1 MALITGAS
9 GGIGAALARV
19 FVRHGHDVALVARS
33 AGALAALADALAAP
47 GRSPPI
53 VIVEDLALA
62 GAADRVAAALERE
75 GARVAILVNNAG
87 FGLHGEAAALDRAE
101 QLAMVDLNGRAVLDL
116 TFRFLP
122 QIVAARGKILNVGSI
137 VGFFPG
143 PGMAVYYASKAFL
156 RSFSLALGE
165 EMRAG
170 GVGVSL
176 LHPGLTATGF
186 QARAGTQ
193 AAPRTGL
200 FVLSAEAVAAAGY
213 RGLMR
218 GRRTVVPGWGNKLA
232 TLVLPLV
239 PDALLLPLVARAQRR
254 RRRA

>member
-1 MALITGAS
+1 MARG
-9 GGIGAALARV
+9 
-19 FVRHGHDVALVARS
+19 
-33 AGALAALADALAAP
+33 AGALDALADTLAAP
-47 GRSPPI
+47 GRPRPI

-62 GAADRVAAALERE
+62 GAADRVAAALERQ

-87 FGLHGEAAALDRAE
+87 FGLHGEAAALERAA
-101 QLAMVDLNGRAVLDL
+101 QLAMVDLNLRAVLDL
-116 TFRFLP
+116 TVRFLP
-122 QIVAARGKILNVGSI
+122 EIAAARGRILNVGSI

-143 PGMAVYYASKAFL
+143 PGMAVYYATKAAL

-165 EMRAG
+165 EMRAR
-170 GVGVSL
+170 GVSVSL

-186 QARAGTQ
+186 QARAGTRE
-193 AAPRTGL
+193 APRTGP
-200 FVLSAEAVAAAGY
+200 FALSAEAVAAAGY

-218 GRRTVVPGWGNKLA
+218 GRRSLVPGWGNRLA

-254 RRRA
+254 RRRD